1 MDYRVRLERAVRRRL
16 RRVPRYVLDKLEA
29 WIELVETDG
38 LEEARRIPGFHD
50 EPLRGQRAGQ
60 RSIRLSR
67 QWRAIYEVQP
77 DGDVV
82 LVLVKEVMPHDY

>member
-1 MDYRVRLERAVRRRL
+1 MGSKRQNVSRAFMMSRSRV
-16 RRVPRYVLDKLEA
+16 DEA
-29 WIELVETDG
+29 
-38 LEEARRIPGFHD
+38 A
-50 EPLRGQRAGQ
+50 
-60 RSIRLSR
+60 RSIRLNR